1 MAEVRKREMTDK
13 YNTESIKKSMQKK
26 EKKGKKANNH
36 SVKVEKKST
45 EKKGLWTRFR
55 IFCNGVKS
63 EFHKV
68 HWPKKEDMLKY
79 SIATIFFI
87 IFCGLF
93 FYVIDVI
100 FAFIQSLF

>member
-26 EKKGKKANNH
+26 EKKGKKANNN

-45 EKKGLWTRFR
+45 AKKGLWTRFR
-55 IFCNGVKS
+55 IFCNGVKG
-63 EFHKV
+63 EFKKV

-87 IFCGLF
+87 IFCGIF

-100 FAFIQSLF
+100 FAFIKSLI